1 MAKMD
6 PLELRTIISAQKA
19 DALAATQSAKLTIER
34 ERADRYYMGDMSSDL
49 PSEEGRSSAVSSD
62 VADTIEGLMP
72 SLMDIFAGSD
82 EVVRF
87 EPVGAEDEGAA
98 QQETDYVNHVFMQ
111 NNPGFMVLYAFIK
124 DALLCKVGIVKVWWE
139 TREEEEKETYYD
151 LADDQFAILAQG
163 VLESDGSLKIIE
175 HTAKQDEQTGAPTHD
190 VTILQTK
197 QYAQAK
203 VLGVPPEEFGIER
216 NARTIQDCNYCFH
229 DIVTKTRAELI
240 AEGYDKTQVNVLP
253 EYIGLTSAEELAR
266 DSVWEHSSGGASEI
280 NAATQI
286 VKITE
291 HYCRLDY
298 EGNGKPC
305 LYQVVTGGDQGEILK
320 RDGKLAVDQVDV
332 IPFAAATPIPIT
344 HRFFGRSVADLVMEI
359 QKVKTALMRG
369 LLDNV
374 YLHNDPRI
382 EVAEQNAGPNTL
394 DDLLVSRRGGIV
406 RTKTAGG
413 LLPLVPADITGSVY
427 PALSYMDSV
436 REMRTGV
443 TRQGQ
448 GVDAN
453 ALQNQSATA
462 VAQVFT
468 ASQARMKLIA
478 RILAEGVRD
487 MFSLL
492 HATIRK
498 HGQEAQTVRLRN
510 EWVQVDPRQWKTRN
524 DMTINVGLGTGGKG
538 ERVAHLMALAN
549 FQKELLLGGKTNLV
563 DDSKLFN
570 TFKELA
576 KLMDYKNPDQFINDP
591 AEKGPDGQPK
601 YPPPQPQPD
610 PKVLQIQMQAQL
622 AEQADKRKAGIET
635 VQAQADMATQDKKN
649 QNEAMLNQQD
659 FQLKER
665 MALLQADLD
674 REKFVREEARK
685 DREHQ
690 QKMEQ
695 AAQMHEHTITQ
706 SKLSLVAGAQA
717 HDQKMQQAKSKPNG
731 KGA

>member
-1 MAKMD
+1 MPKTMD
-6 PLELRTIISAQKA
+6 ALELRTILSAQKA
-19 DALAATQSAKLTIER
+19 DALAATQSAKLSRER
-34 ERADRYYMGDMSSDL
+34 ERADRYYMGDMSEDL
-49 PSEEGRSSAVSSD
+49 PSEEGRSAAVSSD

-87 EPVGAEDEGAA
+87 EPVGAEDEEAA

-111 NNPGFMVLYAFIK
+111 KNPGFMVLYSFVK
-124 DALLCKVGIVKVWWE
+124 DALLSKVGIVKVWWE
-139 TREEEEKETYYD
+139 TREEEERETYFD
-151 LADDQFAILAQG
+151 LTEDQFALLAQG
-163 VLESDGSLKIIE
+163 VLESSGSLEIVE
-175 HTAKQDEQTGAPTHD
+175 HTAKTDEATGVPLHD
-190 VTILQTK
+190 VTVLQTK
-197 QYAQAK
+197 KYAQAK

-216 NARTIQDCNYCFH
+216 NARTIKDCNYCFH
-229 DIVTKTRAELI
+229 DIVTKTRSQLV
-240 AEGYDKTQVNVLP
+240 AEGYDENQVNALP
-253 EYIGLTSAEELAR
+253 EYSGLTNSEEIAR
-266 DSVWEHSSGGASEI
+266 DSVWESSGDSSSANKASQ
-280 NAATQI
+280 A
-286 VKITE
+286 VRITE

-298 EGNGKPC
+298 NGDGKPQ
-305 LYQVVTGGDQGEILK
+305 LYQIVTGGDQGEVLK
-320 RDGKLAVDQVDV
+320 RDGKLAIEEVDF

-344 HRFFGRSVADLVMEI
+344 HRFFGRSVADLVIEI

-369 LLDNV
+369 LLDNL
-374 YLHNDPRI
+374 YLHNDPRV
-382 EVAEQNAGPNTL
+382 EVAEANAGPNTL

-406 RTKTAGG
+406 RTKTPGG
-413 LLPLVPADITGSVY
+413 INQLVPADITGAVY
-427 PALSYMDSV
+427 PALAYMDSV

-498 HGQEAQTVRLRN
+498 NGQATQTVRLRN
-510 EWVQVDPRQWKTRN
+510 QWVSVDPRQWKTRD

-549 FQKELLLGGKTNLV
+549 FQKELLLGGKSNLV
-563 DDSKLFN
+563 DDAKLFN

-576 KLMDYKNPDQFINDP
+576 RLMDYRNPDQFINDP
-591 AEKGPDGQPK
+591 MAVNEDGSPK

-610 PKVLQIQMQAQL
+610 PKIMQLQMQAELNKQSD
-622 AEQADKRKAGIET
+622 ERKAQIEAVQARADIET
-635 VQAQADMATQDKKN
+635 QNRKTDAEMVQS
-649 QNEAMLNQQD
+649 ERD
-659 FQLKER
+659 FQLKREMAILEFELQER
-665 MALLQADLD
+665 LAMAD
-674 REKFVREEARK
+674 EARK
-685 DREHQ
+685 QREHEL
-690 QKMEQ
+690 KLEQ
-695 AAQMHEHTITQ
+695 TRQAHEYAVAKSEMSI
-706 SKLSLVAGAQA
+706 VAGAQ
-717 HDQKMQQAKSKPNG
+717 QQANNKLGEAG
-731 KGA
+731 K

>member
-1 MAKMD
+1 MPKMD
-6 PLELRTIISAQKA
+6 PLELRTIISAQKS

-34 ERADRYYMGDMSSDL
+34 ERADRYYMGDMSEDL
-49 PSEEGRSSAVSSD
+49 PNEEGRSSAVSSD

-87 EPVGAEDEGAA
+87 EPVGAEDESAA

-111 NNPGFMVLYAFIK
+111 RNPGFMVLYSFIK
-124 DALLCKVGIVKVWWE
+124 DALLSKVGIVKVWWE
-139 TREEEEKETYYD
+139 THEEEEKETYYD

-163 VLESDGSLKIIE
+163 VLESDGALEIVE
-175 HTAKQDEQTGAPTHD
+175 HTAKTDAATGAPTHD

-197 QYAQAK
+197 KYAQAR
-203 VLGVPPEEFGIER
+203 VMGVPPEEFGIER
-216 NARTIQDCNYCFH
+216 NARNIQDCNYCFH
-229 DIVTKTRAELI
+229 DVVTKTRGQLV
-240 AEGYDKTQVNVLP
+240 AEGYDKTQVNALP
-253 EYIGLTSAEELAR
+253 EYLGLTSIEEQAR
-266 DSVWEHSSGGASEI
+266 DSVWEHSSGGASSI
-280 NAATQI
+280 NYASQV

-298 EGNGKPC
+298 EGDGKPC
-305 LYQVVTGGDQGEILK
+305 LYQVVTGGDQGEVLK
-320 RDGKLAVDQVDV
+320 RDGKLAVERVDA

-382 EVAEQNAGPNTL
+382 EVAEHNAGPNTL

-492 HATIRK
+492 HMTIRK

-549 FQKELLLGGKTNLV
+549 FQKELLLGGKANLV
-563 DDSKLFN
+563 DDAKLFN

-591 AEKGPDGQPK
+591 MSKNPDGSPK
-601 YPPPQPQPD
+601 YPPPPPQPD
-610 PKVLQIQMQAQL
+610 PKVMQLQMQAQL
-622 AEQADKRKAGIET
+622 DEKADQRKAQIEQ
-635 VQAQADMATQDKKN
+635 VQAQADIQSQNKKT
-649 QNEAMLNQQD
+649 EAEMVQSQQEFQLKKELALLD
-659 FQLKER
+659 FQLQER
-665 MALLQADLD
+665 LAMAD
-674 REKFVREEARK
+674 EERK
-685 DREHQ
+685 QREHE
-690 QKMEQ
+690 QKMQQ
-695 AAQMHEHTITQ
+695 AAQMHEHAITQ
-706 SKLSLVAGAQA
+706 SQLSMAAAAQA
-717 HDQKMQQAKSKPNG
+717 HDSKMQQAKSKPNG

>member
-1 MAKMD
+1 MSKKMD
-6 PLELRTIISAQKA
+6 PLELRTIITAQKA

-34 ERADRYYMGDMSSDL
+34 ERADRYYMGDMSADL

-72 SLMDIFAGSD
+72 SLMDIFAGCD

-111 NNPGFMVLYAFIK
+111 QNPGFMVLYAFIK
-124 DALLCKVGIVKVWWE
+124 DALLSKVGIVKVWWE

-151 LADDQFAILAQG
+151 LAEDQFALLAQG
-163 VLESDGSLKIIE
+163 VLESDGKLEIIE
-175 HTAKQDEQTGAPTHD
+175 HTAKQDESTGAATHD
-190 VTILQTK
+190 VTVLQTK

-240 AEGYDKTQVNVLP
+240 AEGYDKTQVMALP
-253 EYIGLTSAEELAR
+253 EYLGLTSAEELAR

-280 NAATQI
+280 NNASQV

-298 EGNGKPC
+298 EGDGKPC

-320 RDGKLAVDQVDV
+320 RDGKLAVEPIDV

-427 PALSYMDSV
+427 PALAYMDSV

-538 ERVAHLMALAN
+538 ERVAHLMGLAN
-549 FQKELLLGGKTNLV
+549 FQKELLLGGKSNLV
-563 DDSKLFN
+563 DDAKLYN

-576 KLMDYKNPDQFINDP
+576 KLMDYKNADQFVNDP
-591 AEKGPDGQPK
+591 MAKNPDGSPK
-601 YPPPQPQPD
+601 FPPPQPQPD
-610 PKVLQIQMQAQL
+610 PKIMQLQIQAQL
-622 AEQADKRKAGIET
+622 DEKADQRKAQIET
-635 VQAQADMATQDKKN
+635 VQAQADIASQNKKT
-649 QNEAMLNQQD
+649 EAEMIQSQQD
-659 FQLKER
+659 FQLKKEL
-665 MALLQADLD
+665 ALLDFQLQ
-674 REKFVREEARK
+674 RELAMAEEARK
-685 DREHQ
+685 QREHELA
-690 QKMEQ
+690 MEQ
-695 AAQMHEHTITQ
+695 SRQAHEYAMTQNQMKI
-706 SKLSLVAGAQA
+706 VAGAQA
-717 HDQKMQQAKSKPNG
+717 HDQKMQQTKSQKGNAK
-731 KGA
+731 